1 MFRYVLGFILA
12 VVIITAGI
20 VAIVIL
26 YDEETPAPRPADAQE
41 AANRGTE
48 SVAIGAPSQPA
59 RSLPLAQPQ
68 RLQSSLCLRCRLC
81 LKPRPI
87 LLATPSSTERFGG
100 EPAMRKS
107 CKLSS
112 MKVERLMP
120 ATIRAIRSCTPRS
133 GGPPRKKY
141 RYL

>member
-26 YDEETPAPRPADAQE
+26 YDEETLASRPADAEE

-48 SVAIGAPSQPA
+48 SKQLAPEPTRATPPA
-59 RSLPLAQPQ
+59 SPTPAPTVLPLPT
-68 RLQSSLCLRCRLC
+68 LPPLP
-81 LKPRPI
+81 K
-87 LLATPSSTERFGG
+87 ATPY
-100 EPAMRKS
+100 PAGDPELYGAIWRGTSDAES

-120 ATIRAIRSCTPRS
+120 ATIRAIRSCTQRS
-133 GGPPRKKY
+133 GGPLQRKY
-141 RYL
+141 RYS